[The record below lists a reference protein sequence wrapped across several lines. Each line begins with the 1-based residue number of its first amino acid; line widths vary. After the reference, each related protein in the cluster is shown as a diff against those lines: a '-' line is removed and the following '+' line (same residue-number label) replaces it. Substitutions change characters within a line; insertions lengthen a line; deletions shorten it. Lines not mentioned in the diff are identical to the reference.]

1 MDPVSSSDHP
11 GTQLNSTRPVK
22 QNVTGRKASLE
33 KPGRHRLN
41 HKILSL
47 PSLVIRHV
55 YIMYL
60 PPPRQATLRRTGR
73 HFQGSL
79 AKTAGQEA
87 NCEHTSEGHRWKSVR
102 RNT

>member
-41 HKILSL
+41 RKILSL

-60 PPPRQATLRRTGR
+60 PPPSTGYSEKDGTSLPGFTCQDCR
-73 HFQGSL
+73 AGS
-79 AKTAGQEA
+79 
-87 NCEHTSEGHRWKSVR
+87 
-102 RNT
+102 